1 MRQCCGSCP
10 RHLKGGLGAIRGSC
24 GHHFGSMWGSCLRQT
39 EAIPGFW
46 RVLGGPG
53 GSWGI
58 LERSWGFLGVSWSLL
73 RGPGTLPGGD
83 GEPPGPLRPPPG
95 RSGNPQT
102 GEHIDIWRV
111 SGGVWALGGALRR
124 GNQSRIQ
131 GHPGAQ
137 IGQFRTPWTGP
148 LGPGTKDSP
157 QPDAPLT
164 GRPANPFSAHNMNPA
179 RPQFGGFPLTR

>member
-1 MRQCCGSCP
+1 MRQCCESCP
-10 RHLKGGLGAIRGSC
+10 RHFKGGLGAIRGSC

-137 IGQFRTPWTGP
+137 IGQFRNIDESRD
-148 LGPGTKDSP
+148 GTVGTWDQGLS
-157 QPDAPLT
+157 
-164 GRPANPFSAHNMNPA
+164 SA
-179 RPQFGGFPLTR
+179 

>member
-1 MRQCCGSCP
+1 MGHFSDI
-10 RHLKGGLGAIRGSC
+10 LKGGLGATRGSLAHYV
-24 GHHFGSMWGSCLRQT
+24 GAMWGSCLGHS
-39 EAIPGFW
+39 EAISGFW
-46 RVLGGPG
+46 RVLGGLG
-53 GSWGI
+53 
-58 LERSWGFLGVSWSLL
+58 RSWGFLGVSWSLL
-73 RGPGTLPGGD
+73 WGPGTLPGGD

-137 IGQFRTPWTGP
+137 IGQFRKIEESRD
-148 LGPGTKDSP
+148 GTVGTWDQGLS
-157 QPDAPLT
+157 
-164 GRPANPFSAHNMNPA
+164 SA
-179 RPQFGGFPLTR
+179 